1 MFGIE
6 LKLLFCI
13 LDNDLIKRIIDD
25 SSFNLSEEEIKDIID
40 PNKFVGRAPS
50 QVVEF
55 IDEYVNP
62 IIDKNKEAIE
72 IKTEIN
78 V

>member
-1 MFGIE
+1 M
-6 LKLLFCI
+6 LF
-13 LDNDLIKRIIDD
+13 RS

>member
-1 MFGIE
+1 MAAAQRIKGE
-6 LKLLFCI
+6 G
-13 LDNDLIKRIIDD
+13 LDNDLIERIINDD
-25 SSFNLSEEEIKDIID
+25 SFGLTKEEILGVID
-40 PNKFVGRAPS
+40 PAKFVGRAPS

-62 IIDKNKEAIE
+62 ILNDNKDALDIE
-72 IKTEIN
+72 SEIT